1 MTYDDFIAIIEGLT
15 IRTDAP
21 ITAFIKRAEAHLR
34 PIAKHYL
41 SEKVVTLPIVDGLA
55 ALPADFLEMRTI
67 TGDKTYKPIAPAKAT
82 LCEGEVGYYR
92 IADDISFVGE
102 ADDEVQLVYFAS
114 FSDLTET
121 TTNWLFDRFPNVY
134 IAAVMRAFR
143 QWESD
148 ADGTAIEQ
156 AALNE
161 ALSIVAEDDR
171 RGRQTGPLTLGGA
184 SW

>member
-1 MTYDDFIAIIEGLT
+1 MTYAEFIDIIASLT

-21 ITAFIKRAEAHLR
+21 ITSFIKRAEASLR

-41 SEKVVTLPIVDGLA
+41 SEKVVTLPIVDGIA
-55 ALPADFLEMRTI
+55 ALPADFLEIRTI
-67 TGDKTYKPIAPAKAT
+67 TGTKKYKPVAPTSAT
-82 LCEGEVGYYR
+82 LFEGEVGYYR
-92 IADDISFVGE
+92 IADDLSFVGE
-102 ADDEVQLVYFAS
+102 ADDEVQLTYFAS
-114 FSDLTET
+114 FGDLTET
-121 TTNWLFDRFPNVY
+121 DTNWLFDRFPSVY

-148 ADGTAIEQ
+148 ADGVAVEQ